1 MSKEGG
7 APVFFTAYRTAWNP
21 TPEKRE
27 GEFRVRSYFTC
38 GQDTVEV
45 LQAGQEVNLEV
56 EVEVIGEANYAMI
69 EIPIPAGCSYAAKD
83 NYPPSGTHAEY
94 WKEKVVMFH
103 TRLTEGKHT
112 FRIALLPRFTGRYH
126 LNPAR
131 AELMYFP
138 TFHGREG
145 MKQVGVAE

>member
-1 MSKEGG
+1 MAVSSL
-7 APVFFTAYRTAWNP
+7 ANNYYRILGT
-21 TPEKRE
+21 EM
-27 GEFRVRSYFTC
+27 
-38 GQDTVEV
+38 
-45 LQAGQEVNLEV
+45 QADGSAV
-56 EVEVIGEANYAMI
+56 
-69 EIPIPAGCSYAAKD
+69 
-83 NYPPSGTHAEY
+83 
-94 WKEKVVMFH
+94 
-103 TRLTEGKHT
+103 